1 MFGSSNSQLDS
12 RLRKIEEYLEK
23 KDKKFKESLTLNQ
36 KLLAL
41 AELGVIDNLLQQNN
55 ENKSKLAELLFRL
68 LDVSEQNLR
77 EELSHYQIKGGSN
90 LYTVTNLCVIRDLFE
105 KTKFSEATKSVK
117 NELDRL
123 SSKKM

>member
-1 MFGSSNSQLDS
+1 MYGLSNKELNL
-12 RLRKIEEYLEK
+12 RLRRIEEYLEK
-23 KDKKFKESLTLNQ
+23 KDKKFKEGLTLNQ

-41 AELGVIDNLLQQNN
+41 VELGVINNLLQQNN

-77 EELSHYQIKGGSN
+77 EELSHYRIIGGSN
-90 LYTVTNLCVIRDLFE
+90 LYTETNLRVISDLFE
-105 KTKFSEATKSVK
+105 KTKFLEATKSVN

-123 SSKKM
+123 SSKKL